1 MKKKKSMQRE
11 SGNLSTNSHHP
22 KKTVNVNIVVEGDD
36 QSNENSLSQKQ
47 DIRYQQPIQQPK
59 IDLSNTQ
66 AIKTSD
72 NSSVFQQGVILRKVS
87 KFVTGTS
94 EDAMVPIPVF
104 FEPNTGKILTQYFTE
119 YSKKYFGC

>member
-1 MKKKKSMQRE
+1 ME
-11 SGNLSTNSHHP
+11 
-22 KKTVNVNIVVEGDD
+22 
-36 QSNENSLSQKQ
+36 
-47 DIRYQQPIQQPK
+47 QPIQQPK

-104 FEPNTGKILTQYFTE
+104 FEPNTGKILTDSVPKE
-119 YSKKYFGC
+119 LREELVDELI